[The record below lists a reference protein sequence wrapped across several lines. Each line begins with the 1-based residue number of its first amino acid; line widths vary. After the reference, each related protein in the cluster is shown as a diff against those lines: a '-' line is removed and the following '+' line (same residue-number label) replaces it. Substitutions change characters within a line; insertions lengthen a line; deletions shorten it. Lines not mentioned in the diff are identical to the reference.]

1 MRIKTRHLL
10 FATACLIASTS
21 QVLAQDSPAA
31 DAAAAEPAAKEEIVV
46 TGSRVIQNGDNSPT
60 PLSVVAV
67 DDILKVT
74 PSTISDAVNNL
85 PVFSAPRGQVSNPN
99 TGIGAG
105 GGGNAVANQLNLRN
119 LLPQR
124 TLILFDNHRVAPT
137 TSTGIVDVDTIPQY
151 LLKRVEVVTGGVSA
165 VYGSDAIS
173 GVVNFITDKDFNG
186 IKANAQYGISDR
198 GDGNAWQAGVAYG
211 TKVGDRGHFEIS
223 YEYRND
229 EGISQRSTRP
239 EFWRWTIAN
248 NGSAAFPMY
257 LTGDA
262 VRTDISFYGL
272 VRNGVLAGS
281 TGAEFKTDGTLT
293 ARTLGTATSS
303 GQMRIGG
310 DGAWYDGSLKA
321 AQRSHQVFARFDYEL
336 SDNIDF
342 YVEGAANFKRN
353 AFWGQNLQILAVPD
367 NILISR
373 DNFYLPSA
381 YRTQLLK
388 CRTGD
393 LPVIPGL

>member
-1 MRIKTRHLL
+1 MKFSRVVAYGLL
-10 FATACLIASTS
+10 TGVCSLAISGTAFA
-21 QVLAQDSPAA
+21 QQQA
-31 DAAAAEPAAKEEIVV
+31 DQAEKEAAEEPGIVV
-46 TGSRVIQNGDNSPT
+46 TGSRLIQNGDDSPT
-60 PLSVVAV
+60 PLTVVGV
-67 DDILKVT
+67 DDILTST
-74 PSTISDAVNNL
+74 PSTIADAVNNL

-124 TLILFDNHRVAPT
+124 TLILFDGHRVAPT

-186 IKANAQYGISDR
+186 VKAHIQSGISDR
-198 GDGNAWQAGVAYG
+198 GDGHAWQAGGAYG
-211 TKVGDRGHFEIS
+211 TRIGDRAHFEVS
-223 YEYRND
+223 YEYR
-229 EGISQRSTRP
+229 EEQGISQRSSRP

-248 NGSAAFPMY
+248 NGASAANAMY

-262 VRTDISFYGL
+262 VRTDIGFYGL
-272 VRNGVLAGS
+272 VRNGVLAGT
-281 TGAEFKTDGTLT
+281 TGAQFLTDGVLT
-293 ARTLGTATSS
+293 PRVLGTATSS
-303 GQMRIGG
+303 GVMRIGG

-321 AQRSHQVFARFDYEL
+321 AQRSHQVFARLDYEL
-336 SDNIDF
+336 SDSIDL

-353 AFWGQNLQILAVPD
+353 AF
-367 NILISR
+367 
-373 DNFYLPSA
+373 
-381 YRTQLLK
+381 
-388 CRTGD
+388 
-393 LPVIPGL
+393 